1 MRKKSHEKNR
11 KILSQVNIEI
21 TLRLY
26 SQNLGTKTLKNVGGV
41 VFLVK
46 RADKNLQSEIIM
58 ILSLFGDIFGL
69 K

>member
-1 MRKKSHEKNR
+1 KN
-11 KILSQVNIEI
+11 
-21 TLRLY
+21 
-26 SQNLGTKTLKNVGGV
+26 LKNVGGV